1 MRQTRRQSLLE
12 ACANVL
18 PGFGVALGLQMV
30 LFPVFGIRIETAS
43 HIGLAVAFT
52 VASILRSY
60 ALRRFFERWR

>member
-12 ACANVL
+12 ACANVVL
-18 PGFGVALGLQMV
+18 GFGVALGLQMV

-52 VASILRSY
+52 LASILRSY
-60 ALRRFFERWR
+60 FVRRVFERRR